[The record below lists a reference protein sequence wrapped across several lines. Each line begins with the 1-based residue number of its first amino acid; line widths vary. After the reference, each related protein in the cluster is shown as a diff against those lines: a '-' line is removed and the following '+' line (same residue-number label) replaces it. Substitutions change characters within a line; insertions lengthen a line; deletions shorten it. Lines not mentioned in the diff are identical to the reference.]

1 MRSSAACEGVVNAA
15 TVGCDVIVH
24 GVDCQL
30 VIEGSVKFLRK
41 DDRAHESRFGTPEN
55 ARGGKIEVRS
65 MSRRAENDAPL
76 PYALVARWHEWL
88 VTQALP
94 LWSERGFDP
103 RRRLYHERLTWSGT
117 AAPLPQ
123 LRLMVQARQVAVYCR
138 AGLDG
143 LYDHSAPALNHALLC
158 LDTVERLYRHADGGT
173 GWVFSLA
180 PDGTPASRVRDLYAH
195 AFILFAYAWAYRLT
209 GAPRYRRIARE
220 TAEEI
225 WQLFALDEGFRD
237 CVPSTNAVRR
247 QNPHMHLLEACLALF
262 EATEEGFYL
271 DQAERLVTLA
281 SCRFMDLRSGAVLEE
296 FDAAWVPLEPA
307 GRNRVE
313 PGHLFEW
320 AWLLGEYRRLAPGTQ
335 AEDHLHAMAERLF
348 AFGSTEGCAPDTGLV
363 YDAMTEDGVVSA
375 HSTRIWPQTELLRL
389 LCRRRKEAGEGGE
402 ALLSSISELFFAR
415 YAPAQLAGGW
425 IDRLDEGLVPMVDH
439 MPASSLYHIYGAA
452 REIVCA

>member
-1 MRSSAACEGVVNAA
+1 MSKPAEVNA
-15 TVGCDVIVH
+15 
-24 GVDCQL
+24 
-30 VIEGSVKFLRK
+30 
-41 DDRAHESRFGTPEN
+41 
-55 ARGGKIEVRS
+55 
-65 MSRRAENDAPL
+65 PL
-76 PYALVARWHEWL
+76 SCALVARWREWL

-103 RRRLYHERLTWSGT
+103 RQGLYHERLTWGG
-117 AAPLPQ
+117 AVAPLPE

-143 LYDHSAPALNHALLC
+143 FYGNSAQALTDALLC
-158 LDTVERLYRHADGGT
+158 LDTVERLYRHADGGA

-225 WQLFALDEGFRD
+225 WPLFAMEEGFRD
-237 CVPSTNAVRR
+237 CVPQTNAVRR

-262 EATEEGFYL
+262 EATDEAFYL

-281 SCRFMDLRSGAVLEE
+281 SRRFMDPRSGALLEE
-296 FDAAWVPLEPA
+296 FDAAWAPLAPP
-307 GRNRVE
+307 GHNRVE

-335 AEDHLHAMAERLF
+335 AKGHLYAMAERLF
-348 AFGSTEGCAPDTGLV
+348 AFGSTGGCAPDTGLV
-363 YDAMTEDGVVSA
+363 YDAMTEDGVVCA
-375 HSTRIWPQTELLRL
+375 HSTRIWPQTEHLRL
-389 LCRRRKEAGEGGE
+389 LCRRRKDAGEGGE
-402 ALLSSISELFFAR
+402 GLLSSISELFFTR

-425 IDRLDEGLVPMVDH
+425 IDRLDEGLAPMVDH